1 MTPRTCRKAVFL
13 SPFSS
18 QFAEFNQI
26 TPIPSEK
33 WKPFL
38 SNKWT
43 RYRKYRLVIPFFTL
57 SSGCFLYAH
66 ILSSKV
72 HLLTNPFFD
81 IRLVVSPTELNQVP
95 PKSNSG
101 ISSWR
106 LAMSNVA
113 EYVKTVTYLFK
124 ILSPMSLPLC
134 LSFQHFFKHLQF
146 SKMTFHHYFPLP
158 SEQ

>member
-1 MTPRTCRKAVFL
+1 MNGQLIVTPRTCRKAVFL

-26 TPIPSEK
+26 TLIPSEK

-57 SSGCFLYAH
+57 SSGGCIYAH
-66 ILSSKV
+66 IWSSKV

-81 IRLVVSPTELNQVP
+81 VRLVVSPT
-95 PKSNSG
+95 G
-101 ISSWR
+101 IGGGS
-106 LAMSNVA
+106 
-113 EYVKTVTYLFK
+113 
-124 ILSPMSLPLC
+124 
-134 LSFQHFFKHLQF
+134 
-146 SKMTFHHYFPLP
+146 PLP
-158 SEQ
+158 PPPLLAVSPVIKLDLRRKKRACCP

>member
-26 TPIPSEK
+26 TLIPSEK

-57 SSGCFLYAH
+57 SSGGCIYAH
-66 ILSSKV
+66 IWSSKV

-81 IRLVVSPTELNQVP
+81 IRLVVSPTVLYGLALPTVYDDSAESQSYRPITSEVCLWGRRWLPEDSTGQSNL
-95 PKSNSG
+95 KSLSDRT
-101 ISSWR
+101 SLCR
-106 LAMSNVA
+106 L
-113 EYVKTVTYLFK
+113 
-124 ILSPMSLPLC
+124 
-134 LSFQHFFKHLQF
+134 
-146 SKMTFHHYFPLP
+146 
-158 SEQ
+158 